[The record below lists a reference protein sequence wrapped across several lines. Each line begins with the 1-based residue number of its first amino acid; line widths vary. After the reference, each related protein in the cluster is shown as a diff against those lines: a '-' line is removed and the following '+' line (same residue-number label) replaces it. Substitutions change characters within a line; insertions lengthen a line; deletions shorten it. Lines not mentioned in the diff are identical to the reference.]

1 MNKNEI
7 EEMRLDDVMHALLMV
22 LLTVTLTV
30 LFKLFGAKG
39 ETVFVVGAIATLFT
53 IRLVIAYWL
62 YKRQVKARHID

>member
-22 LLTVTLTV
+22 LLTV

-53 IRLVIAYWL
+53 VSGFHLAFVYAIT
-62 YKRQVKARHID
+62 K